1 MDQIKSILDFIK
13 VITNGIKSPVKSAL
27 GAFFALFLYLFISI
41 KKGDFRDKKSEREK
55 EDQKDETNTDLE
67 NSNAQ
72 ADTSV
77 RNRLKRPMPNDI

>member
-1 MDQIKSILDFIK
+1 MDQIKYLLDIIK
-13 VITNGIKSPVKSAL
+13 VIMNGIKSPIKAGL

-72 ADTSV
+72 ADSSI
-77 RNRLKRPMPNDI
+77 RSRLKRPMPNDI